1 MCASFMTFLAIAIS
15 LAIPKTNGY
24 TLVLDTNRLV
34 GVDRPQGVSVGHL
47 DKYGEYT
54 HSFWEKKTLGFS
66 KEVYRV
72 VTPGTVD
79 LVPVYEFRSG
89 VLIPGAMNATG
100 RFVPQVGGT
109 IIRFAD
115 FIYTPRSPVIWN
127 LPGYFRE
134 NETIPVKP

>member
-1 MCASFMTFLAIAIS
+1 MSASFMTVFSIAIS
-15 LAIPKTNGY
+15 LAVQKTNGY
-24 TLVLDTNRLV
+24 TFVFDVKRLV

-89 VLIPGAMNATG
+89 VLIPGTMNATG
-100 RFVPQVGGT
+100 RFVPQVGGR

-115 FIYTPRSPVIWN
+115 FVYTPRAPEIWN
-127 LPGYFRE
+127 LPGYFRG